1 MQDSGLYN
9 ELDEK
14 QMVRY
19 SDIVKGSITKYEGLK
34 DETEK
39 NTYTTIQSSSSEDE
53 DTQNKRYELLE
64 GESEKNIYG
73 YMNVQK
79 KDVPKYVLVIDD
91 EEEDKDMD
99 DKVGDDEDGY
109 LKPGSR
115 NSQESGIS
123 LEKNKD
129 NMGPVTNDIGNSQFT
144 SNIHADGH
152 LDPVGINPSS
162 TQVNGVS
169 SKYPVQN
176 TVINETDKD
185 SDHKANH
192 EHSYEMEKD
201 NPNYISVIDD
211 DSEGKREHAN
221 RASRYPQQ
229 SNIVPK
235 DTHTKDNIQ
244 HEEDG
249 YLDPVSYDT
258 GSSTQGN
265 QHGSNAN
272 VNGHPNSVGS
282 NPGYEQKCDDDG
294 YLVPTEEHDYE
305 TPTSSETGDSGI
317 PDDDIDSCPEAGVEL
332 NDEETEVQH

>member
-39 NTYTTIQSSSSEDE
+39 NTYTTIQSSSS
-53 DTQNKRYELLE
+53 RYEDAQNNKYERLE

-79 KDVPKYVLVIDD
+79 KDVPKYVSVIDD
-91 EEEDKDMD
+91 EEEDKDMG

-152 LDPVGINPSS
+152 LDPVGNNPSS

-192 EHSYEMEKD
+192 EHSQEMEKD

-211 DSEGKREHAN
+211 DSEGKRLSTALLEIH
-221 RASRYPQQ
+221 RKVTSYR
-229 SNIVPK
+229 K
-235 DTHTKDNIQ
+235 THTLRTPYSMRKMGIWIRFPTTLVAV
-244 HEEDG
+244 HKG
-249 YLDPVSYDT
+249 
-258 GSSTQGN
+258 
-265 QHGSNAN
+265 
-272 VNGHPNSVGS
+272 VNMPAT
-282 NPGYEQKCDDDG
+282 
-294 YLVPTEEHDYE
+294 LMTM
-305 TPTSSETGDSGI
+305 
-317 PDDDIDSCPEAGVEL
+317 DI
-332 NDEETEVQH
+332 